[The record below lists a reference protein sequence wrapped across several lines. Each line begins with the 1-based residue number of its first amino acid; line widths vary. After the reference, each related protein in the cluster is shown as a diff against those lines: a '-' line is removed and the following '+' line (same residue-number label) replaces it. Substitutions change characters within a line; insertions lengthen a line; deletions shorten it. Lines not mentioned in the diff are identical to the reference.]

1 MALWGTIVNTIAV
14 VAGSLLG
21 VLLPQM
27 PERMKN
33 TITQG
38 LGLAIIVLG
47 MTMAF
52 ETEHVL
58 IMIGSLVL
66 GGATGEWLKL
76 DDRLNAL
83 GRKLEQAVSRFPGS
97 GKSGKAGNVAQSFV
111 TATLVYCVGAMAV
124 LGAIDSGLRHN
135 HDILYTKSMLDGVA
149 SVIFAS
155 TMGVGVLFAAIPV
168 FLYQGSIALAAG
180 AIMLVLSESVLD
192 AVITEVT
199 AVGGALIVGIG
210 LSILNIKTVN
220 VTNLL
225 PAVVYAGLFAWLN
238 LLL

>member
-1 MALWGTIVNTIAV
+1 MALLGTIVNTIAV

-21 VLLPQM
+21 LLLPRM
-27 PERMKN
+27 PDRMKT

-47 MTMAF
+47 MSMAF
-52 ETEHVL
+52 ETDHVL
-58 IMIGSLVL
+58 IMIASLVL

-76 DDRLNAL
+76 DARLDAL
-83 GRKLEQAVSRFPGS
+83 GRRLEQTVIRILGSRG
-97 GKSGKAGNVAQSFV
+97 SGKAGNIAQSFV

-124 LGAIDSGLRHN
+124 LGAIDGGLRNN
-135 HDILYTKSMLDGVA
+135 HDILYTKSMLDGIA

-155 TMGVGVLFAAIPV
+155 TMGIGVLFSAIPV

-180 AIMLVLSESVLD
+180 AIMLVLSETVLD

-210 LSILNIKTVN
+210 LSILGIKAVN

-225 PAVVYAGLFAWLN
+225 PAVFYAGLFAWLQ
-238 LLL
+238 LVL